1 MEFILHLIFFEI
13 VSRERF
19 QQILL
24 GIYYRINTKIKVK
37 VISWAHRDTMD
48 GPVVSA
54 CRMAIKSVN
63 VNYTL
68 PFVFKKTEEEL
79 S

>member
-1 MEFILHLIFFEI
+1 MEFILHLIFFGS

-24 GIYYRINTKIKVK
+24 GIYYRINTKIKVE
-37 VISWAHRDTMD
+37 VISWAHCDTMD
-48 GPVVSA
+48 GPVLSA
-54 CRMAIKSVN
+54 CRMALKSVN
-63 VNYTL
+63 VNYTR
-68 PFVFKKTEEEL
+68 PFVFKKAEEEL